1 MEFETGGRP
10 DPAGSGGSGG
20 GTGTR
25 PPGMSASPGGEFDY
39 RDPVST
45 FVTATR
51 GVLTRPVEFFR
62 GMTRQG
68 DFLNPILFA
77 LICYEIYAVL
87 AGIIGLLFGG
97 LASIGS
103 GTAGEQA
110 AGAATS
116 VGGFI
121 LSVVVAPF
129 VAAVIL
135 LIMAGI
141 KHLLVILVVGSS
153 NAGFEATLRVQSYT
167 FATRVFWWV
176 PIIGPLAGF
185 VYGVYLSIVGI
196 REVHATTTGKATLVV
211 LIPVAVVLA
220 LVLLLAV
227 VIGAAIFTILQQ
239 QV

>member
-20 GTGTR
+20 GTGTP
-25 PPGMSASPGGEFDY
+25 PPGASSSAGGEFDY
-39 RDPVST
+39 RDPVNT
-45 FVTATR
+45 FVRATR
-51 GVLTRPVEFFR
+51 TVLTRPVDFFR
-62 GMTRQG
+62 GMVSQG

-77 LICYEIYAVL
+77 VICYEIYVVL

-97 LASIGS
+97 LASLGS

-116 VGGFI
+116 VGGFV
-121 LSVVVAPF
+121 LSIIVAPF

-135 LIMAGI
+135 LLMAGI
-141 KHLLVILVVGSS
+141 KHLLVVLIVGSS
-153 NAGFEATLRVQSYT
+153 NAGFEATLRVQSYA

-176 PIIGPLAGF
+176 PILGALAGF
-185 VYGVYLSIVGI
+185 VYGIYLSIVGI
-196 REVHATTTGKATLVV
+196 REVHSTTTGKAALVV
-211 LIPVAVVLA
+211 LIPITIVL
-220 LVLLLAV
+220 LLLAV
-227 VIGAAIFTILQQ
+227 MAAVLGAFIWTVLQQ